1 MICSRV
7 YLITLMSASNIALAV
22 QAADLPAVPVNQSA
36 VSEDG
41 IWTTVLDIDSKFS
54 SWRGTRGFPTSIDGK
69 GKGYQFYMPFGI
81 SLSGTPGTDWKYEFQ
96 ARSGYAFSKQ
106 STIGAAGSVNT
117 LTDTTLQA
125 TVTYLGIDG
134 VVPFAAMNI
143 NAPTGTAA
151 LYRSARFARMDAD
164 LVDLSNFGEGWNFGP
179 SLGANIPITDDLLVT
194 LGAGYTH
201 RGGFRRETDDGT
213 GEFIT
218 RQKMKAGNT
227 ISFNASA
234 TYQLDSWSFMLGAS
248 YATESK
254 TYVDGIENF
263 RAGDRMTFL
272 GSITQNWNNTWST
285 VLSGN
290 LVLSDKNENL
300 PLGGVSIIP
309 ETYNSN
315 NRVFRIGLDH
325 YWTEGNWT
333 LGPSVSYLDREKNAY
348 DSLNYSF
355 IPAKTR
361 YAGGGVAKYKLNDTI
376 LMSARVDRIWTHE
389 KDYPITNVP
398 AVKSNAWFLSLGA
411 ALTY

>member
-22 QAADLPAVPVNQSA
+22 QAADLPVVPVNQSA

-179 SLGANIPITDDLLVT
+179 SLGANIPITDDLLLT
-194 LGAGYTH
+194 LGAGYTY
-201 RGGFRRETDDGT
+201 RGGFIRETDDGT

-263 RAGDRMTFL
+263 RAGDRTTFL